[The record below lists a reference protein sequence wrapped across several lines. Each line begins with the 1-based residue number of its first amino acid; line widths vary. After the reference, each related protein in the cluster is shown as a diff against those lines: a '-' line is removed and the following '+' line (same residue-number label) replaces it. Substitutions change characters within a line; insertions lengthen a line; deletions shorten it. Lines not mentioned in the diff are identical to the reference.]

1 MAPSLRV
8 AEKIRPYFVV
18 ILEFGTT
25 KPSGLRLVWPDFRSQ
40 RLSPQLC
47 AGSSACNPSLPF
59 LALPAV
65 TERDNCSV
73 ARCGLTLHQSPGHS
87 ERRNSYTG
95 NRERVLPEVPSE
107 LNSWRGIA
115 AAWPRF
121 LAWLIRRLPNEQQ
134 QMLVFTILA
143 GGMCGLA
150 AVAFHLSIMWLE
162 KLLINQ
168 ANAAPGHSWI
178 FWTILTPGLG
188 GLIVGLGLTYWVPAA
203 AGSGIPQVKVAFGLR
218 SGLVSVRE
226 TIGKFVLCALQ
237 IGSGAS
243 LGLEGPTVQIC
254 AGVSSMLA
262 RAVRLSPQYQR
273 RMASVG
279 MAAGIAAA
287 FNAPIAAITFTL
299 EELIGDLDQTM
310 LSGVIV
316 AAALAAVVEHSILG
330 SNPVFHVPRPYV
342 LANSSSLIWYA
353 LLGVLAAVVSVM
365 FTDSLLWLR
374 ARFKAFTA
382 LPRWVHPAL
391 GGVAT
396 GALAVVG
403 LELFHLNGIA
413 GDPYKTLELA
423 LTGTM
428 PVLVMA
434 LFCVLK
440 LAATVCSYSSGGS
453 GGIFAPSLF
462 MGAMLGGS
470 VGYLDVIVFHHSADA
485 IGAFAIVGMGAVFA
499 GIVRAPMTS
508 VLIVFEMTGGYG
520 LVLPLMIANMSA
532 FALARH
538 WRPMPVYE
546 ALLAQDGI
554 DLPHGTMPLDPPEA
568 TTPPTRLRE
577 SGTEDATA

>member
-1 MAPSLRV
+1 L
-8 AEKIRPYFVV
+8 
-18 ILEFGTT
+18 
-25 KPSGLRLVWPDFRSQ
+25 GLVPH
-40 RLSPQLC
+40 
-47 AGSSACNPSLPF
+47 
-59 LALPAV
+59 
-65 TERDNCSV
+65 E
-73 ARCGLTLHQSPGHS
+73 
-87 ERRNSYTG
+87 
-95 NRERVLPEVPSE
+95 VLPE
-107 LNSWRGIA
+107 LNSWQEVTGL
-115 AAWPRF
+115 WSRF
-121 LAWLIRRLPNEQQ
+121 LSWVIQRLPNEQQ
-134 QMLVFTILA
+134 RLLAFTILA
-143 GGMCGLA
+143 GGLCGLA
-150 AVAFHLSIMWLE
+150 AVAFHVSIAWLE

-178 FWTILTPGLG
+178 FWTILSPGLG
-188 GLIVGLGLTYWVPAA
+188 GLIVGLGLAFWAPAA
-203 AGSGIPQVKVAFGLR
+203 AGSGIPQVKVAFSLR
-218 SGLVSVRE
+218 SGVVSVRE
-226 TIGKFVLCALQ
+226 TIGKFVLCAFQ

-262 RAVRLSPQYQR
+262 RAAHLRPEFHR

-287 FNAPIAAITFTL
+287 FNAPIASITFTL

-316 AAALAAVVEHSILG
+316 AAALAALVEHSILG
-330 SNPVFHVPRPYV
+330 STPVFHVPRPYV
-342 LANSSSLIWYA
+342 LGSSSSLIWYA
-353 LLGVLAAVVSVM
+353 LLGVLAAIVSVA
-365 FTDSLLWLR
+365 FTDSLLILR
-374 ARFKAFTA
+374 AKFKDFTA

-391 GGVAT
+391 GGMAT
-396 GALAVVG
+396 GALAAVG
-403 LELFHLNGIA
+403 FEFFHLNGIA

-428 PVLVMA
+428 PLIFMA
-434 LFCVLK
+434 SFCVLK
-440 LAATVCSYSSGGS
+440 LLATVFSYSSGGS

-470 VGYLDVIVFHHSADA
+470 VGYLDVTIFHHSADA

-538 WRPMPVYE
+538 WRPMPVYD

-554 DLPHGTMPLDPPEA
+554 FLPHGTIPLEPPPV
-568 TTPPTRLRE
+568 TPEGSRLHE
-577 SGTEDATA
+577 DETEDATA

>member
-1 MAPSLRV
+1 L
-8 AEKIRPYFVV
+8 
-18 ILEFGTT
+18 
-25 KPSGLRLVWPDFRSQ
+25 GLVPH
-40 RLSPQLC
+40 
-47 AGSSACNPSLPF
+47 
-59 LALPAV
+59 
-65 TERDNCSV
+65 E
-73 ARCGLTLHQSPGHS
+73 
-87 ERRNSYTG
+87 
-95 NRERVLPEVPSE
+95 VLPE
-107 LNSWRGIA
+107 LNSWQEVTGL
-115 AAWPRF
+115 WSRF
-121 LAWLIRRLPNEQQ
+121 LSWVIQRLPNEQQ
-134 QMLVFTILA
+134 RLLAFTILA
-143 GGMCGLA
+143 GGLCGLA
-150 AVAFHLSIMWLE
+150 AVAFHVSIAWLE

-178 FWTILTPGLG
+178 FWTILSPGLG
-188 GLIVGLGLTYWVPAA
+188 GLIVGLGLAFWAPAA
-203 AGSGIPQVKVAFGLR
+203 AGSGIPQVKVAFSLR
-218 SGLVSVRE
+218 SGVVSVRE
-226 TIGKFVLCALQ
+226 TIGKFVLCAFQ

-262 RAVRLSPQYQR
+262 RAAHLRPEFHR

-287 FNAPIAAITFTL
+287 FNAPIASITFTL

-316 AAALAAVVEHSILG
+316 AAALAALVEHSILG
-330 SNPVFHVPRPYV
+330 STPVFHVPRPYV
-342 LANSSSLIWYA
+342 LGSSSSLIWYA
-353 LLGVLAAVVSVM
+353 LLGVLAAIVSVA
-365 FTDSLLWLR
+365 FTDSLLILR
-374 ARFKAFTA
+374 AKFKDFTA

-391 GGVAT
+391 GGMAT
-396 GALAVVG
+396 GALAAVG
-403 LELFHLNGIA
+403 FEFFHLNGIA

-428 PVLVMA
+428 PLIFMA
-434 LFCVLK
+434 SFCVLK
-440 LAATVCSYSSGGS
+440 LLATVFSYSSGGS

-470 VGYLDVIVFHHSADA
+470 VGYLDVTIFHHSADA

-538 WRPMPVYE
+538 WRPMPVYD

-554 DLPHGTMPLDPPEA
+554 FLPYGTIPLEPPPV
-568 TTPPTRLRE
+568 TPEGSRLHE
-577 SGTEDATA
+577 DETEDATA